1 MPDAMN
7 TKGMRSRFRLFIPI
21 IALVLALL
29 VLVWSAVLYKAHSEE
44 ELVIQSVNK
53 VNLNLA
59 RAFEEHTIRTIKSV
73 DQAVLFLKFQYE
85 KYGDKVNVVEF
96 VREGMII
103 SSIFNQLGVVD
114 EHGMY
119 ILSNL
124 PNHKVIDLS
133 DREHF
138 RVHIAK
144 DTNQLYVS
152 KPVLGRA
159 SGKWSI
165 QMTRRINKPDGSFGG
180 VVVISVDPFYFSNFY
195 SGVEL
200 GQTGVV
206 SLVGRD
212 GIVRARRAGEDK
224 TVGQNVSNS
233 PLMELVQRIG
243 FGSYRT
249 VSLADQVRRFYS
261 YRALEEYP
269 LVVAVGVGE
278 EEALAPFRE
287 RRTGY
292 LMYAGGVS
300 VVVVLFGCLAIFL
313 LNRQFDIADALRES
327 RIKAESANRMKSEFL
342 ASMSHELR
350 TPLNGILGYAE
361 FLRDNSDGEN
371 QEFAGII
378 LESGNHLLD
387 LVNSI
392 LDLAKIEAGKME
404 IMPRSEALVPLFE
417 RIVRVHLP
425 HAQAKGLKLVFDP
438 APGLPGQFLCDAT
451 RLEQV
456 LNNLINNAIKFTDVG
471 EVRLAL
477 SQERQHLIV
486 RVKDTGCG
494 IPEDMQAH
502 VFERFQQAG
511 DHFLTRKHQ
520 GTGLGLALV
529 SELVRLM
536 GGAVSLKSAPGE
548 GCEFCVSLPLQPVP
562 GGAGA

>member
-1 MPDAMN
+1 
-7 TKGMRSRFRLFIPI
+7 MRSRFRLFIPI

-85 KYGDKVNVVEF
+85 KYGDKVNVAEF

-287 RRTGY
+287 R
-292 LMYAGGVS
+292 
-300 VVVVLFGCLAIFL
+300 
-313 LNRQFDIADALRES
+313 
-327 RIKAESANRMKSEFL
+327 
-342 ASMSHELR
+342 
-350 TPLNGILGYAE
+350 
-361 FLRDNSDGEN
+361 
-371 QEFAGII
+371 
-378 LESGNHLLD
+378 
-387 LVNSI
+387 
-392 LDLAKIEAGKME
+392 
-404 IMPRSEALVPLFE
+404 
-417 RIVRVHLP
+417 
-425 HAQAKGLKLVFDP
+425 
-438 APGLPGQFLCDAT
+438 
-451 RLEQV
+451 
-456 LNNLINNAIKFTDVG
+456 
-471 EVRLAL
+471 
-477 SQERQHLIV
+477 
-486 RVKDTGCG
+486 
-494 IPEDMQAH
+494 
-502 VFERFQQAG
+502 
-511 DHFLTRKHQ
+511 
-520 GTGLGLALV
+520 
-529 SELVRLM
+529 
-536 GGAVSLKSAPGE
+536 
-548 GCEFCVSLPLQPVP
+548 
-562 GGAGA
+562 